1 MVHQA
6 DALSAGN
13 STTSFLIAATMIYAI
28 HVKITATAGIHL
40 LMNRFHAI
48 FWIAFITFPEPK
60 RPELLCPLTTSLS
73 QDWVIYAPSAFRKN
87 GRRFSCA
94 LSGIEP
100 LFSVTRECRGS
111 PIHYQ
116 RADGTET

>member
-60 RPELLCPLTTSLS
+60 RPELLCPLTTSLC

-87 GRRFSCA
+87 GRRLSCA

-100 LFSVTRECRGS
+100 
-111 PIHYQ
+111 
-116 RADGTET
+116 